1 GQQHVSPSSRV
12 HKWLGSYASGSLP
25 SERDDSV
32 GKESEARGSAVPMNL
47 DGRMKSVGSTGS
59 EAPLSPRSMKT
70 EGELEKIWEVV

>member
-1 GQQHVSPSSRV
+1 V